1 MDNNR
6 NNPLDKADKVV
17 GGHPII
23 ANVCIIVVVAVLGLV
38 IVYLSLGLFTKHGQT
53 DTVPSVIN
61 MSYGGAVERLHD
73 SGFKVEIK
81 DSMFLEGVKPGS
93 VVEQFPSAG
102 AVVKPGRKVFLYIC
116 AVHPK
121 EVILDPTGSPTQEAL
136 KNVSGRTA
144 RAQLEELGFRNIRV
158 VYVLGNNANLVV
170 KVLAD
175 GKPVMKQQK
184 VPVNAQ
190 ILLEISDGRIEA
202 IADSLQNSEMIIDA
216 RRQQA
221 QGWEEPAQSPD
232 AGAEEYSPEPDESYE
247 EPAGVDF

>member
-1 MDNNR
+1 M
-6 NNPLDKADKVV
+6 V
-17 GGHPII
+17 GGHPLI
-23 ANVCIIVVVAVLGLV
+23 ANILIIIVVAVLGLV

-61 MSYGGAVERLHD
+61 MSYSGAVEKLHD
-73 SGFKVEIK
+73 AGFKVEIK
-81 DSMFLEGVKPGS
+81 DSLFLDNVKPGS

-121 EVILDPTGSPTQEAL
+121 EVVIDASGSSYQEAL

-144 RAQLEELGFRNIRV
+144 KAQLEELGFRNIRV

-175 GKPVMKQQK
+175 GKTVMKQQK

-202 IADSLQNSEMIIDA
+202 IADSLQNSEMEMEA
-216 RRQQA
+216 RRQQYSE
-221 QGWEEPAQSPD
+221 WESYPADPEEGGEDEYPSAPD
-232 AGAEEYSPEPDESYE
+232 EGSDQEPDVREI
-247 EPAGVDF
+247 